1 MILAIDSS
9 MGTSVAVVS
18 LEGQVLANL
27 QSDDP
32 RAHAELLGVLLTNA
46 LEQAG
51 VTPGDITGVAM
62 GIGPG
67 AFTGLRVGMAG
78 AQAFALSRNLP
89 LYPVV
94 SHDALGWTVDT
105 DTVVVTDA
113 RRGEVAFSVYSP
125 SAALR
130 RVRGPELS
138 TPALVDKALGDA
150 AALPRIVGVSIDA
163 SVLALVAL
171 HALSEGLPLPEAQP
185 MYLRAPD
192 VTVKP

>member
-1 MILAIDSS
+1 VILAIDSS
-9 MGTSVAVVS
+9 IGTSVAVVS
-18 LEGQVLANL
+18 PEGEVLANL

-32 RAHAELLGVLLTNA
+32 RAHAELLGVLLTNT

-51 VTPGDITGVAM
+51 VTPGDVTGVAM

-94 SHDALGWTVDT
+94 SHDALGWAVDT

-125 SAALR
+125 STPLR

-138 TPALVDKALGDA
+138 TPALVDQALGDA
-150 AALPRIVGVSIDA
+150 ATLPRIEGISIDA

-171 HALSEGLPLPEAQP
+171 HALSEGLALPEATP

>member
-125 SAALR
+125 SAPLR

-138 TPALVDKALGDA
+138 TPALVDEALGDA

>member
-9 MGTSVAVVS
+9 LGTSVAVVAND
-18 LEGQVLANL
+18 GRVLANL
-27 QSDDP
+27 RSDDH
-32 RAHAELLGVLLTNA
+32 RAHAELIGVLLA
-46 LEQAG
+46 SSLEQAG
-51 VTPGDITGVAM
+51 VKSSEVTGVAM

-94 SHDALGWTVDT
+94 SHDALGWGVNT
-105 DTVVVTDA
+105 DSVVITDA

-125 SAALR
+125 DAPRR

-138 TPALVDKALGDA
+138 TPALIDAALGDA
-150 AALPRIVGVSIDA
+150 AVLPRIEGTSIDA

-171 HALSEGLPLPEAQP
+171 DAIATGAPFPDRQP

>member
-1 MILAIDSS
+1 
-9 MGTSVAVVS
+9 
-18 LEGQVLANL
+18 
-27 QSDDP
+27 
-32 RAHAELLGVLLTNA
+32 VLLTSA

-62 GIGPG
+62 GVGPG

-94 SHDALGWTVDT
+94 SHDALGWGVDT
-105 DTVVVTDA
+105 ETVVITDA

-125 SAALR
+125 NASRR

-138 TPALVDKALGDA
+138 TPALVDDALGDA
-150 AALPRIVGVSIDA
+150 AALPRVEGLSIDA

-171 HALSEGLPLPEAQP
+171 DAISHGLPFPGLQP
-185 MYLRAPD
+185 LYLRAPD

>member
-18 LEGQVLANL
+18 PEGEVLSSL

-46 LEQAG
+46 LDQAG

-94 SHDALGWTVDT
+94 SHDALGWGVDT
-105 DTVVVTDA
+105 DTVVITDA

-125 SAALR
+125 STPLR

-138 TPALVDKALGDA
+138 TPALVDDALGDA

-171 HALSEGLPLPEAQP
+171 HALSEGLALPEPQP

>member
-1 MILAIDSS
+1 VILAIDSS
-9 MGTSVAVVS
+9 IGTSVAVVS
-18 LEGQVLANL
+18 PEGQVLANL

-32 RAHAELLGVLLTNA
+32 RAHAELLGVLLTST

-51 VTPGDITGVAM
+51 VAPGDITGVAM

-171 HALSEGLPLPEAQP
+171 HALSEGLPLPESQP

>member
-18 LEGQVLANL
+18 PEGQVRSSV

-32 RAHAELLGVLLTNA
+32 RAHAELIGVLLTSA

-51 VTPGDITGVAM
+51 VGADDISGVAM

-67 AFTGLRVGMAG
+67 AFTGLRVGMAA

-94 SHDALGWTVDT
+94 SHDALGWSVTT
-105 DTVVVTDA
+105 ETVVVTDA
-113 RRGEVAFSVYSP
+113 RRGEVAFSLYSP
-125 SAALR
+125 SARLR

-138 TPALVDKALGDA
+138 SPAFLDDALGDA
-150 AALPRIVGVSIDA
+150 VTLPRIEGTSIDA
-163 SVLALVAL
+163 SLLALVAL
-171 HALSEGLPLPEAQP
+171 DARSQGLELLEPTP

-192 VTVKP
+192 VTVNP

>member
-9 MGTSVAVVS
+9 MGTSVAVVTRQ
-18 LEGQVLANL
+18 GQVRSSL

-32 RAHAELLGVLLTNA
+32 RAHAELIGVLLTKA
-46 LEQAG
+46 FDKAG
-51 VTPGDITGVAM
+51 GSPGDITGVAM

-67 AFTGLRVGMAG
+67 AFTGLRVGMAA

-94 SHDALGWTVDT
+94 SHDALGWGAETE
-105 DTVVVTDA
+105 TVVVTDA

-125 SAALR
+125 SAPLR

-138 TPALVDKALGDA
+138 TPALVDEALGDA
-150 AALPRIVGVSIDA
+150 AALPRIEGVSIDA
-163 SVLALVAL
+163 SVLALAAL
-171 HALSEGLPLPEAQP
+171 HALAEGLPLPEAQP

>member
-1 MILAIDSS
+1 VILAIDSS
-9 MGTSVAVVS
+9 IGTSVAVVS
-18 LEGQVLANL
+18 PEGQVLANL

-32 RAHAELLGVLLTNA
+32 RAHAELLGVLLANA

-51 VTPGDITGVAM
+51 VSPGEITGVAM

-138 TPALVDKALGDA
+138 TPALVDEALGDA

-163 SVLALVAL
+163 SVLALAAL

>member
-1 MILAIDSS
+1 VILAIDSS

-125 SAALR
+125 SAPLR

-138 TPALVDKALGDA
+138 TPALVDEALGDA

>member
-9 MGTSVAVVS
+9 IGTSVAVVS
-18 LEGQVLANL
+18 PEGKVLANL

-125 SAALR
+125 STPLR

-171 HALSEGLPLPEAQP
+171 HALSEGLPLPDAQP

>member
-18 LEGQVLANL
+18 PEGEVLSSL

-46 LEQAG
+46 LDQAG

-89 LYPVV
+89 LYPAV
-94 SHDALGWTVDT
+94 SHDALGWGVDT
-105 DTVVVTDA
+105 DTVVITDA

-125 SAALR
+125 TSSLR

-138 TPALVDKALGDA
+138 TPALVDDALGDA

-163 SVLALVAL
+163 SVLALVTLDAI
-171 HALSEGLPLPEAQP
+171 ANGLPFPSRQP

>member
-9 MGTSVAVVS
+9 IGTSVAVVS
-18 LEGQVLANL
+18 PEGHVLAHCG
-27 QSDDP
+27 SADP
-32 RAHAELLGVLLTNA
+32 RAHAELLGVLLTSA

-62 GIGPG
+62 GVGPG

-94 SHDALGWTVDT
+94 SHDALGWGVDT
-105 DTVVVTDA
+105 ETVVITDA

-125 SAALR
+125 NASRR

-138 TPALVDKALGDA
+138 TPALVDDALGDA
-150 AALPRIVGVSIDA
+150 AALPRVEGLSIDA

-171 HALSEGLPLPEAQP
+171 DAISHGLPFPGLQP
-185 MYLRAPD
+185 LYLRAPD

>member
-51 VTPGDITGVAM
+51 VAPGDLTGVAM

-125 SAALR
+125 SAPLR

-138 TPALVDKALGDA
+138 TPALVDEALGDA

>member
-9 MGTSVAVVS
+9 IGTSVAVVS
-18 LEGQVLANL
+18 PEGHVVAHCG
-27 QSDDP
+27 SADP
-32 RAHAELLGVLLTNA
+32 RAHAELLGVLLTSA

-51 VTPGDITGVAM
+51 VTPGDIMGVAM
-62 GIGPG
+62 GVGPG

-94 SHDALGWTVDT
+94 SHDALGWGVDT
-105 DTVVVTDA
+105 ETVVITDA

-125 SAALR
+125 NASRR

-138 TPALVDKALGDA
+138 TPARVDDALGDA
-150 AALPRIVGVSIDA
+150 AALPRVEGLSIDA

-171 HALSEGLPLPEAQP
+171 DAISHGLPFPGLQP
-185 MYLRAPD
+185 LYLRAPD

>member
-9 MGTSVAVVS
+9 MGTSVAVVAP
-18 LEGQVLANL
+18 EGTVRSSL

-32 RAHAELLGVLLTNA
+32 RAHAELIGVLLTSA
-46 LEQAG
+46 LEKAG
-51 VTPGDITGVAM
+51 VSAGDITGVAM

-67 AFTGLRVGMAG
+67 AFTGLRVGMAA

-94 SHDALGWTVDT
+94 SHDALGWAVETE
-105 DTVVVTDA
+105 TVVVTDA
-113 RRGEVAFSVYSP
+113 RRGEVAFSIYSP
-125 SAALR
+125 TAPLR

-138 TPALVDKALGDA
+138 SPALVDQALGDA
-150 AALPRIVGVSIDA
+150 ATLPRIEGTSVDA

-171 HALSEGLPLPEAQP
+171 QALSEGLALPEAAP

>member
-18 LEGQVLANL
+18 PEGHVLANL

-32 RAHAELLGVLLTNA
+32 RAHAEQIGVLLTDA

-51 VTPGDITGVAM
+51 VSAGHITGVAM

-67 AFTGLRVGMAG
+67 AFTGLRVGMAA

-89 LYPVV
+89 LYPIV
-94 SHDALGWTVDT
+94 SHDALGWEVETE
-105 DTVVVTDA
+105 TVVVTDA

-125 SAALR
+125 STPLR

-138 TPALVDKALGDA
+138 SPALLDDALGEA
-150 AALPRIVGVSIDA
+150 LALPRIERASVDA

-171 HALSEGLPLPEAQP
+171 HALAEALPLPEAQP

>member
-1 MILAIDSS
+1 VILAIDSS

-125 SAALR
+125 STPLR

-138 TPALVDKALGDA
+138 TPALVDEALGDA
-150 AALPRIVGVSIDA
+150 AALPRIEGLSIDA

>member
-1 MILAIDSS
+1 VILAIDSS
-9 MGTSVAVVS
+9 IGTSVAVVS
-18 LEGQVLANL
+18 PEGHVVAHCG
-27 QSDDP
+27 SADP
-32 RAHAELLGVLLTNA
+32 RAHAELLGVLLTSA

-51 VTPGDITGVAM
+51 VTPGDIMGVAM
-62 GIGPG
+62 GVGPG

-94 SHDALGWTVDT
+94 SHDALGWGVDT
-105 DTVVVTDA
+105 ETVVITDA

-125 SAALR
+125 NASRR

-138 TPALVDKALGDA
+138 TPARVDDALGDA
-150 AALPRIVGVSIDA
+150 AALPRVEGLSIDA

-171 HALSEGLPLPEAQP
+171 DAISHGLPFPGLQP
-185 MYLRAPD
+185 LYLRAPD

>member
-9 MGTSVAVVS
+9 MGTSVAVVTRQ
-18 LEGQVLANL
+18 GQVRSSL

-32 RAHAELLGVLLTNA
+32 RAHAELIGVLLTKA
-46 LEQAG
+46 FDKAG
-51 VTPGDITGVAM
+51 VSPGDITGVAM

-67 AFTGLRVGMAG
+67 AFTGLRVGMAA

-94 SHDALGWTVDT
+94 SHDALGWGAETE
-105 DTVVVTDA
+105 TVVVTDA

-125 SAALR
+125 SAPLR

-138 TPALVDKALGDA
+138 TPALVDEALGDA
-150 AALPRIVGVSIDA
+150 AALPRIEGVSIDA
-163 SVLALVAL
+163 SVLALAAL
-171 HALSEGLPLPEAQP
+171 HALAEGLPLPEAQP

>member
-9 MGTSVAVVS
+9 LGTSVAVVS
-18 LEGQVLANL
+18 LEGEVLAHL

-32 RAHAELLGVLLTNA
+32 RAHAELLGVLLANS

-51 VTPGDITGVAM
+51 ITPGQVTGVAM

-94 SHDALGWTVDT
+94 SHDALGWGVDT
-105 DTVVVTDA
+105 DTVVITDA

-125 SAALR
+125 QAAGR

-138 TPALVDKALGDA
+138 TPALVDQALGDA
-150 AALPRIVGVSIDA
+150 AALPRIGGLSIDA

-171 HALSEGLPLPEAQP
+171 DAIANGAPFPDRQP

>member
-1 MILAIDSS
+1 VILAIDSS

-46 LEQAG
+46 LDQAG
-51 VTPGDITGVAM
+51 LTPGDITGVAM

-94 SHDALGWTVDT
+94 SHDAWGWEVDT

-125 SAALR
+125 STPLR

-171 HALSEGLPLPEAQP
+171 HALSEGLALPDAQP

>member
-138 TPALVDKALGDA
+138 TPALVDEALGGA
-150 AALPRIVGVSIDA
+150 AALPRIEGLSIDA

>member
-1 MILAIDSS
+1 VILAIDSS
-9 MGTSVAVVS
+9 IGTSVAVVS
-18 LEGQVLANL
+18 LEGHVLAHCG
-27 QSDDP
+27 SADP
-32 RAHAELLGVLLTNA
+32 RAHAELLGVLLTSA
-46 LEQAG
+46 LEHAG
-51 VTPGDITGVAM
+51 VTPGHITGVAM
-62 GIGPG
+62 GVGPG

-94 SHDALGWTVDT
+94 SHDALGWAVDT
-105 DTVVVTDA
+105 DTVVITDA

-125 SAALR
+125 SAPLR

-138 TPALVDKALGDA
+138 TPALVHEALGDA
-150 AALPRIVGVSIDA
+150 AALPRIEGLSIDA

-171 HALSEGLPLPEAQP
+171 HARAEGLSLPERRP
-185 MYLRAPD
+185 MSLRAPD

>member
-1 MILAIDSS
+1 VILAIDSS
-9 MGTSVAVVS
+9 IGTSVAVVS
-18 LEGQVLANL
+18 PEGHVLAHCG
-27 QSDDP
+27 SADP
-32 RAHAELLGVLLTNA
+32 RAHAELLGVLLTSA

-62 GIGPG
+62 GVGPG

-94 SHDALGWTVDT
+94 SHDALGWGVDT
-105 DTVVVTDA
+105 ETVVITDA

-125 SAALR
+125 NASRR

-138 TPALVDKALGDA
+138 TPALVDDALGDA
-150 AALPRIVGVSIDA
+150 AALPRVEGLSIDA

-171 HALSEGLPLPEAQP
+171 DAISHGLPFPGLQP
-185 MYLRAPD
+185 LYLRAPD

>member
-1 MILAIDSS
+1 

>member
-18 LEGQVLANL
+18 PEGKVRSSL

-32 RAHAELLGVLLTNA
+32 RAHAELIGVLLTSA
-46 LEQAG
+46 LEKAG
-51 VTPGDITGVAM
+51 VSAGDVTGVAM

-67 AFTGLRVGMAG
+67 AFTGLRVGMAA

-94 SHDALGWTVDT
+94 SHDALGWAVET

-113 RRGEVAFSVYSP
+113 RRGEVAFSIYSP
-125 SAALR
+125 TAPLR

-138 TPALVDKALGDA
+138 SPALVDQALGDA
-150 AALPRIVGVSIDA
+150 VALPRIVGVSIDA

-171 HALSEGLPLPEAQP
+171 RALSEGLALPGATP

>member
-1 MILAIDSS
+1 VILAIDSS

-32 RAHAELLGVLLTNA
+32 RAHAELLGVLLMNA

-51 VTPGDITGVAM
+51 VTPGDVTGVAM

-138 TPALVDKALGDA
+138 TPALVDEALGDA

>member
-18 LEGQVLANL
+18 PEGHVLSHRD
-27 QSDDP
+27 SDNP
-32 RAHAELLGVLLTNA
+32 RAHAELLGVLLAGA
-46 LEQAG
+46 LEHAG
-51 VTPGDITGVAM
+51 VTPGHITGVAM

-94 SHDALGWTVDT
+94 SHDALGWAVDT
-105 DTVVVTDA
+105 DTVVITDA

-125 SAALR
+125 SAPLR
-130 RVRGPELS
+130 RVRGPKLS
-138 TPALVDKALGDA
+138 TPALVDEALGDA
-150 AALPRIVGVSIDA
+150 AALPRIEGLSIDA

-171 HALSEGLPLPEAQP
+171 HARAEGLSLPEPRP

>member
-9 MGTSVAVVS
+9 IGTSVAVVS
-18 LEGQVLANL
+18 PEGEVLASL

-125 SAALR
+125 SAPLR

-138 TPALVDKALGDA
+138 TPALVDEALGDA

>member
-1 MILAIDSS
+1 VILAIDSS

-18 LEGQVLANL
+18 PEGKVRSSL

-32 RAHAELLGVLLTNA
+32 RAHAELIGVLLTNA

-51 VTPGDITGVAM
+51 VSVGDVTGVAM

-67 AFTGLRVGMAG
+67 AFTGLRVGMAA

-94 SHDALGWTVDT
+94 SHDALGWSVKTET
-105 DTVVVTDA
+105 AVVTDA

-125 SAALR
+125 SAPLR

-138 TPALVDKALGDA
+138 SPALLDDALGTA
-150 AALPRIVGVSIDA
+150 RALPRIAGASVDA

-171 HALSEGLPLPEAQP
+171 HALAEELLLPDAQP

>member
-9 MGTSVAVVS
+9 IGTSVAVVS
-18 LEGQVLANL
+18 PEGEVLANL

-94 SHDALGWTVDT
+94 SHDALGWAVDT

-125 SAALR
+125 STPLR

-138 TPALVDKALGDA
+138 TPALVDQALVDA
-150 AALPRIVGVSIDA
+150 ATLPRIEGISIDA

-171 HALSEGLPLPEAQP
+171 HALSEGLALPEATP

>member
-9 MGTSVAVVS
+9 IGTSVAVVAP
-18 LEGQVLANL
+18 EGQVRANL
-27 QSDDP
+27 RSDDP
-32 RAHAELLGVLLTNA
+32 RAHAELLGVLLESA
-46 LEQAG
+46 LAQAG
-51 VTPGDITGVAM
+51 AEPADITGVAM

-78 AQAFALSRNLP
+78 AQAFALSRNVP

-94 SHDALGWTVDT
+94 SHDALGWAVDT

-125 SAALR
+125 SSPLR

-138 TPALVDKALGDA
+138 TPALLDDALGVA
-150 AALPRIVGVSIDA
+150 ATLPRVEGTSVDA
-163 SVLALVAL
+163 SMLALVAL
-171 HALSEGLPLPEAQP
+171 HALRNGFSFPDRQAL
-185 MYLRAPD
+185 YLRAPD

>member
-1 MILAIDSS
+1 VILAIDSS
-9 MGTSVAVVS
+9 IGTSVAVVS
-18 LEGQVLANL
+18 PEGKVLANL

-125 SAALR
+125 STPLR

-138 TPALVDKALGDA
+138 TPALVDQALGDA
-150 AALPRIVGVSIDA
+150 ATLPRIEGISIDA

>member
-9 MGTSVAVVS
+9 IGTSVAVVS
-18 LEGQVLANL
+18 PDGQVLASL

-51 VTPGDITGVAM
+51 VSPGDITGVAM

-125 SAALR
+125 SANLR

-138 TPALVDKALGDA
+138 TPALVDEALGDA
-150 AALPRIVGVSIDA
+150 AALPRIEGRSIDA
-163 SVLALVAL
+163 SLLALVAL